1 MENNKSLDKCKNIGH
16 KVKTHVRYV
25 WNCLSIATGMVLVT
39 GGPVTALAKPQGST
53 QQSTQQSTQSAP
65 DMSFLKGNGNGA
77 FDGLTETVK
86 ETGASGMNLAVAVGI
101 VALAIATIMAGV
113 TIAFKKGQKREEG
126 KESLSNIFLGGV
138 IVFGAVGIVSL
149 IAGIAS
155 AAFK

>member
-53 QQSTQQSTQSAP
+53 QQSTQSTP

>member
-1 MENNKSLDKCKNIGH
+1 MENNKLLGKCKSVGH
-16 KVKTHVRYV
+16 KVKTYVRYV

-39 GGPVTALAKPQGST
+39 GGPVTALAKPGGTQPST
-53 QQSTQQSTQSAP
+53 QPSTQSTT
-65 DMSFLKGNGNGA
+65 DLSFLKGNGNGA
-77 FDGLTETVK
+77 FDGLTDTVK
-86 ETGASGMNLAVAVGI
+86 ETGASGMNLAMAVGI
-101 VALAIATIMAGV
+101 VALAIATIMAGA

-126 KESLSNIFLGGV
+126 KESLSNIVIGGI